1 MKKREENRRRERWK
15 VKERG
20 GGGRLGGEGL
30 KKRKRFNNYKS

>member
-20 GGGRLGGEGL
+20 GGRLGGEGL

>member
-20 GGGRLGGEGL
+20 EIRRGRSEEEEAL
-30 KKRKRFNNYKS
+30 

>member
-20 GGGRLGGEGL
+20 GGEIRRGRSEEEEAL
-30 KKRKRFNNYKS
+30 